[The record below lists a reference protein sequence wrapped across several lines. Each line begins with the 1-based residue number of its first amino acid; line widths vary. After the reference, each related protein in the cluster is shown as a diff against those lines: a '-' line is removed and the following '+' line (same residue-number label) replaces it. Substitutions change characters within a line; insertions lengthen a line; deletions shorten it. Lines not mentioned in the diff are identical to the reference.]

1 MLLHVNIDQI
11 LLNSLCGQL
20 NCETGGL
27 DYRIITTEN
36 VLIVYTCNT
45 YSAMHWS
52 MYFFQECPVDIL
64 MQYLYSKTPL

>member
-52 MYFFQECPVDIL
+52 M
-64 MQYLYSKTPL
+64 